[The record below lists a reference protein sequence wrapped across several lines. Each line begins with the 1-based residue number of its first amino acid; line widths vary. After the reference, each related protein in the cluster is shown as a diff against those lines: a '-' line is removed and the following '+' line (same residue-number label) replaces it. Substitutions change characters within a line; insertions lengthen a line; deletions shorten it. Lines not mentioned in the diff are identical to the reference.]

1 MANSLVSEGERPNG
15 PGKGIAKLY
24 LDGKL
29 QGTTETIGEPF
40 HWDTSRAAIRLG
52 VNYVGLW
59 DELAIFNRAL
69 VDREVAELHRM
80 RGGLAAIR
88 R

>member
-1 MANSLVSEGERPNG
+1 MVITHTGLGS
-15 PGKGIAKLY
+15 GKGVAKLY

-40 HWDTSRAAIRLG
+40 RWDRSRAAIRLG

-69 VDREVAELHRM
+69 SDREVAELHRLK
-80 RGGLAAIR
+80 GGLASLR

>member
-1 MANSLVSEGERPNG
+1 VAITHTGLGS
-15 PGKGIAKLY
+15 GKGVAKLY

-29 QGTTETIGEPF
+29 QGSTEMIREPF
-40 HWDTSRAAIRLG
+40 RWDMSRAAIRLG

-59 DELAIFNRAL
+59 DELAIFSRAL
-69 VDREVAELHRM
+69 SDGEIAELHRLK
-80 RGGLAAIR
+80 GGLASAR

>member
-1 MANSLVSEGERPNG
+1 MS
-15 PGKGIAKLY
+15 KLY
-24 LDGKL
+24 LDGML
-29 QGTTETIGEPF
+29 QGTTETIVEPF
-40 HWDTSRAAIRLG
+40 RWDRSRAAIRLG

-69 VDREVAELHRM
+69 SDGEVAELHRL
-80 RGGLAAIR
+80 RGGLASPR

>member
-1 MANSLVSEGERPNG
+1 VVITHSGLGS
-15 PGKGIAKLY
+15 GKGVAKLY

-29 QGTTETIGEPF
+29 QGTTETINEPF
-40 HWDTSRAAIRLG
+40 RWDMSRAAIRLG

-69 VDREVAELHRM
+69 ADREVAELHGLK
-80 RGGLAAIR
+80 GGLGTTR